1 MSMMQEFKEFA
12 LKGNV
17 MDMAVGIIIGASF
30 KTIVSSLVDDVI
42 MPPVGLAMGGMD
54 FSKLSFPL
62 ATTTLDDGTLETV
75 AINYGAFIQTSF
87 DFLILAF
94 IIFMMVK
101 GINNLRKEEEAKP
114 EEPAAEPV
122 MPNDEKLLVEIRDLL
137 KAKAAV

>member
-62 ATTTLDDGTLETV
+62 ATTTLEDGTLETV
-75 AINYGAFIQTSF
+75 AINYGAFIQTAF
-87 DFLILAF
+87 DFVILAF
-94 IIFMMVK
+94 VIFMMVRA
-101 GINNLRKEEEAKP
+101 INNMRKEEEAVP
-114 EEPAAEPV
+114 EAPAEPPKEEV
-122 MPNDEKLLVEIRDLL
+122 LLTEIRDLL
-137 KAKAAV
+137 KTKTAV